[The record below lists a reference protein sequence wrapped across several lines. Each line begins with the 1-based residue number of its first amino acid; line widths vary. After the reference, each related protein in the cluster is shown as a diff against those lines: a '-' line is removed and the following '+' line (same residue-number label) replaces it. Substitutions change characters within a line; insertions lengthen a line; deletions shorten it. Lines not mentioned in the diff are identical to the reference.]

1 MDHGNQPLTN
11 WADPPSSW
19 LGLSFFPCFFN
30 FWRVS
35 LIWLKG
41 FVDPMRG
48 LVFPLRPRVA
58 SNSRSSSEQ
67 LSFSKERCWP
77 RSNKIVVR
85 QREGRGEGV
94 LQRRLELHLMVCLVH
109 CCQGRPHPIVRSC
122 PNFPNV
128 PQHQIQWLRVL
139 AVWFLTFLHD
149 SSLLIR

>member
-58 SNSRSSSEQ
+58 SNSGSP
-67 LSFSKERCWP
+67 SFSKERCWP
-77 RSNKIVVR
+77 RSNKLVVR
-85 QREGRGEGV
+85 QREGCCEGV
-94 LQRRLELHLMVCLVH
+94 VQRRLELHLMVCLSPLLSRPPSSH
-109 CCQGRPHPIVRSC
+109 CKKLPKISQC
-122 PNFPNV
+122 PSTP
-128 PQHQIQWLRVL
+128 
-139 AVWFLTFLHD
+139 D
-149 SSLLIR
+149 SMASGSGSVVSDVSP